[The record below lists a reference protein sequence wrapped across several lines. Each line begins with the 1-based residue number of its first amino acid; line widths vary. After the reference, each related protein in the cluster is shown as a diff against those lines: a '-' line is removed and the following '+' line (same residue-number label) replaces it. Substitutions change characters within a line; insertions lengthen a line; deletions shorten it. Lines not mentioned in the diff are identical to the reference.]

1 MLNLYGFEPGAG
13 FRYPACRSDRNP
25 SLSDNSNRVACG
37 PLRGSAS
44 ESGRSRNLALL
55 VGQTFREFA
64 WVLVCVPTRPSQN
77 DPKRVAAW
85 EKRRRQVGTRIA
97 TLRIDRGYTQEELA
111 LRSGVSRNVLIDL
124 EYGRRGILHE
134 RLFDIAKALGV
145 SASELLEGIK

>member
-1 MLNLYGFEPGAG
+1 MRQDPGDPRPVG
-13 FRYPACRSDRNP
+13 CHRTKS
-25 SLSDNSNRVACG
+25 
-37 PLRGSAS
+37 
-44 ESGRSRNLALL
+44 ALL
-55 VGQTFREFA
+55 VGQTFPAFA
-64 WVLVCVPTRPSQN
+64 AVLVCVPTRPSQN
-77 DPKRVAAW
+77 DPKRVAVW
-85 EKRRRQVGTRIA
+85 EMRRRQVGTRIQ